1 MTGST
6 IDALFNVLA
15 IFIFDRLTYDNFSK
29 SEYFLIFFLTAIFGN
44 LLTLLQGPF
53 YASAGASGGI
63 FGIFAAILSY
73 SWFKEKKVEKTTLV
87 FFLIV
92 FIASSFFIPNVN
104 WVAHFGGAI
113 GGFLMG
119 PATYYFTARSDE
131 ALEVKSRKSRDLDI
145 ATMTLI
151 FLMIVGSAIQFALFA
166 L

>member
-92 FIASSFFIPNVN
+92 FLASSFFIPNVN

-131 ALEVKSRKSRDLDI
+131 AYEKSRKSRDVDI

-151 FLMIVGSAIQFALFA
+151 FLMIVGSAIQFVLFA